1 MVKSKKVPAGL
12 DNKYILYV
20 VSLVSFASLVGYLL
34 KEDYASVIA
43 FILIALVLRTI
54 TRNMILVLGIP
65 FVAVALM
72 KVRVK
77 EGMTDEKDEDDKD
90 DKDDKDDE
98 EQKKETKA
106 GKANPVAKSSPAV
119 VNDDDDAADSV
130 GRVDFAATMKQAYED
145 LQDVLDKDGIKA
157 LSKETQQ
164 LVEQQKS
171 LMTSLNTMAPIL
183 KDAKSSLKGFNVPD
197 IKNMIASLKQ

>member
-72 KVRVK
+72 KIRVK
-77 EGMTDEKDEDDKD
+77 EGMTDEKDED

>member
-1 MVKSKKVPAGL
+1 MVKSKKVPANL

-20 VSLVSFASLVGYLL
+20 VFLASFASLVGYLL
-34 KEDYASVIA
+34 KEDYVSVVA
-43 FILIALVLRTI
+43 FVLIALALRTI
-54 TRNMILVLGIP
+54 TQNMIMVLGIP

-77 EGMTDEKDEDDKD
+77 EGMTNEEEEK
-90 DKDDKDDE
+90 
-98 EQKKETKA
+98 KKNVKKPTRK
-106 GKANPVAKSSPAV
+106 NLVAKSSPAAV
-119 VNDDDDAADSV
+119 DEDNDAADSV
-130 GRVDFAATMKQAYED
+130 SRVDFATTMKQAYED

-164 LVEQQKS
+164 LVEQQKA
-171 LMTSLNTMAPIL
+171 LMSSLNTMAPIL
-183 KDAKSSLKGFNVPD
+183 KDAKSSIQGFNIPD

>member
-72 KVRVK
+72 KIRVK
-77 EGMTDEKDEDDKD
+77 EGMTDEKDED

-106 GKANPVAKSSPAV
+106 GKANPVAKSSPAAV
-119 VNDDDDAADSV
+119 DDDDDAADSV

>member
-1 MVKSKKVPAGL
+1 MVKSKKVPASL

-20 VSLVSFASLVGYLL
+20 VFLASFASLIGYLL
-34 KEDYASVIA
+34 KKDYASVVA
-43 FILIALVLRTI
+43 FILAALALRTI
-54 TRNMILVLGIP
+54 TRNMIIVLGIP

-77 EGMTDEKDEDDKD
+77 EGMTNEDDKED
-90 DKDDKDDE
+90 DKEDENEEDK
-98 EQKKETKA
+98 EQRKETKKA
-106 GKANPVAKSSPAV
+106 EKANPVARSSPAAV
-119 VNDDDDAADSV
+119 DDDAADSV
-130 GRVDFAATMKQAYED
+130 NRVDFAATMKQAYDD
-145 LQDVLDKDGIKA
+145 LQGVLDKDGIKA

-164 LVEQQKS
+164 LVEQQKA

-183 KDAKSSLKGFNVPD
+183 KDAKSSLKGFNIPD